1 MCQLGLGYG
10 ERLLKS
16 KLTKVLDSL
25 LLLGF
30 ELLVGLLEKSP
41 STYQK
46 Q

>member
-25 LLLGF
+25 PLLAS
-30 ELLVGLLEKSP
+30 ELLIGLL
-41 STYQK
+41 
-46 Q
+46 